1 MIFVTVGA
9 CDLPFNRLV
18 HAVDELVTSGAIEE
32 DVVFQ
37 IGHSVAP
44 TSGVQFEQFLPLD
57 RMNDYADQ
65 ARIIICQGGPGSIL
79 LGLARGKVPIVVPRQ
94 KQFGEQVDD
103 HQVLFVRKLA
113 EEKKVLAIYDTARLA
128 DAYLRYDKHIG
139 GLAGSV
145 GDSAT
150 QTAAFCDAVEALIIE
165 YRAKTDQ
172 RGA

>member
-18 HAVDELVTSGAIEE
+18 HAVDELVTSGVISE
-32 DVVFQ
+32 DVFFQ

-44 TSGVQFEQFLPLD
+44 TSKLRFERFLPLD
-57 RMNDYADQ
+57 RMNDCADE

-94 KQFGEQVDD
+94 KRFGEQVDD
-103 HQVLFVRKLA
+103 HQVLFARKLV

-128 DAYLRYDKHIG
+128 DACLRYDKQIVG
-139 GLAGSV
+139 IASGV

-150 QTAAFCDAVEALIIE
+150 KTAAFCDAVEALIVSH
-165 YRAKTDQ
+165 RAKMDQ
-172 RGA
+172 RRA